1 MIAMLV
7 SFYNFV
13 LKSRE
18 RQVEEMIRTGRIPRY
33 F

>member
-1 MIAMLV
+1 MIALLI
-7 SFYNFV
+7 SFYNFI
-13 LKSRE
+13 LEART

>member
-1 MIAMLV
+1 MIAILH
-7 SFYNFV
+7 SIWTFV
-13 LKSRE
+13 LKARE